1 MFNDY
6 YIDWT
11 AVIYMLQNTSFTNY
25 MVMFTV
31 FLWFDLAQCF
41 QNVLILAT
49 LTPQAAISGILDSA
63 SNDFIIKTLKYL

>member
-41 QNVLILAT
+41 QNVLILAS
-49 LTPQAAISGILDSA
+49 LTQQTAISGILDSA

>member
-49 LTPQAAISGILDSA
+49 LTPQAVISGILDSA